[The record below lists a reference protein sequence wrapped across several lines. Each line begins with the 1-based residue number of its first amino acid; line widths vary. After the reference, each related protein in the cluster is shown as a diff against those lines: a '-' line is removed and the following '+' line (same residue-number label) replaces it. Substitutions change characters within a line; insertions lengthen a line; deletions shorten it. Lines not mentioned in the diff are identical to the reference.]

1 MIIVLAGCADSGSND
16 ENEVL
21 IRIGDRI
28 VTVLEFNEAFEIAKT
43 AFPHH
48 IRHNR
53 EDLQQAQLRL
63 LNQMTVEMILLERAE
78 ELGIEISE
86 AEVEK
91 AVAEIKND
99 YPEGVFEETLLE
111 FAVSYKTW
119 KDRLR
124 IRLIIE
130 KVVDKEL
137 KDQIKITP
145 EDIARYYEEN
155 YKGQK
160 FDSNVDEN
168 AKDINEDIIK
178 NLRRKKT
185 EQGYNSWINELKTRY
200 EIEVN
205 SAQWEK
211 IIGSNSIAGKDSG
224 K

>member
-1 MIIVLAGCADSGSND
+1 MIIALASCADSGSND

-86 AEVEK
+86 AELQK
-91 AVAEIKND
+91 AIGDIKGD

-119 KDRLR
+119 EDRLR
-124 IRLIIE
+124 IRLLMQ

-137 KDQIKITP
+137 KDQITISP
-145 EDIARYYEEN
+145 EDIARFYEEN

-160 FDSNVDEN
+160 FDSDLDDN
-168 AKDINEDIIK
+168 ANDINEAIIS
-178 NLRRKKT
+178 NLRRKKAEEAYKT
-185 EQGYNSWINELKTRY
+185 WINELKAKY
-200 EIEVN
+200 KIEIN
-205 SAQWEK
+205 SARLEK
-211 IIGSNSIAGKDSG
+211 IMGSNDITGKDLE